1 MGRIVDN
8 KPIKPMKLTEDQ
20 IKKIFKKYDVN
31 NDNQLS
37 KEELKKAFHYLG
49 SIIPGIRANRGL
61 HHADANKD
69 GVVDEGEMNE
79 LVKYAVGLGFK
90 PLPPTEDQLRNIFKK
105 YDTNND
111 NKLSREELKKA
122 FDYLGSL
129 IPGFRADRGLHHA
142 DANKDGYVNEREMDE
157 LVKYAVRVGFT
168 VKA

>member
-1 MGRIVDN
+1 MGRIVKDDQTDT
-8 KPIKPMKLTEDQ
+8 KTLKPMKLTEDQ

-90 PLPPTEDQLRNIFKK
+90 VQ
-105 YDTNND
+105 
-111 NKLSREELKKA
+111 A
-122 FDYLGSL
+122 
-129 IPGFRADRGLHHA
+129 
-142 DANKDGYVNEREMDE
+142 
-157 LVKYAVRVGFT
+157 
-168 VKA
+168 